1 MSKRGLYAIIFRVAF
16 MHLNSRI
23 LIRRLLYI
31 GGIITFIVHR
41 SPTTP
46 WLAIPILITAAI
58 AWQAARA
65 GSASESVLLPFSS
78 GWLIFLMKSF
88 YWDRWDFTSRID
100 VLLGLSLAFSL
111 LLSVRRFRLM
121 EKGLACFHSLSPRKK
136 GAAIFI
142 GCELVFALSSLV
154 ITWRGV
160 KLVGDEPHYL
170 AISQSIV
177 QDGDLN
183 VFNQYYRNR
192 FRDFIDVEKLPAHG
206 TFGKG
211 EKKIYSYHLPG
222 LAFTLAPFLLP
233 KLPIAVLYVLI
244 RSYVGL
250 FAAGLAVLVYFFSL
264 RLFGRPNIAFFVCSV
279 YTLSVPVFFYSFHI
293 FPEIQATLL
302 LLAALYLLL
311 FPGDQGSRNTLLAGL
326 LLGLLFFWGVKYALF
341 VYLYVA
347 GFAVHFIKKRL
358 YRRALLLILF
368 PLLCQMLFS
377 FYLFSAY
384 GRISPNAVYF
394 GMMNDEQNREL
405 VDTLLRKITPGMRL
419 ETLLD
424 YFFDQRDGLLPY
436 APFYFFA
443 LPGLVLAFRRFRNYR
458 NHLLI
463 ITPGILFILYH
474 AFSTVRAGYCPQGRY
489 LVPASWALM
498 ILAMIF
504 YLETP
509 NLWLKRLF
517 LFTPLYSLLVI
528 VYQVIEPA
536 TLYQPTTHDA
546 LIRPGLMFQQW
557 SNLSIHFSTLLP
569 SYIKVDNSRYLPNP
583 VFLGLTLLGLGF
595 SLWTIRKTNI
605 RPLLVPIFLAAF
617 GLLSLFP
624 RPGIHHPV
632 IIDESDHIPFL
643 LFPSAGTPRTET
655 GGAFILDRE
664 GDFHMLIGT
673 KKKAPAFFLKWK
685 NPDPAEGAGIS
696 VYLFDR
702 RLREITLEPG
712 SEGHCEF
719 TRPEA
724 RRNAGMFLYQ
734 FHFIVSAAPG
744 SRNRK
749 LELEIYPE
757 KSAGNGRPED

>member
-16 MHLNSRI
+16 MHLKFHI
-23 LIRRLLYI
+23 LIRRLLYV
-31 GGIITFIVHR
+31 GGLIAFIVHR
-41 SPTTP
+41 SPATP
-46 WLAIPILITAAI
+46 WLAISILYAAAI
-58 AWQAARA
+58 AWLASRT
-65 GSASESVLLPFSS
+65 GSGADSVLFPFSS
-78 GWLIFLMKSF
+78 GWLIFLMSFF
-88 YWDRWDFTSRID
+88 YWDRWDFACRID
-100 VLLGLSLAFSL
+100 LLLGLSLVFSIL
-111 LLSVRRFRLM
+111 LLVRRFRLV
-121 EKGLACFHSLSPRKK
+121 EKGLARFHCLSLRKR
-136 GAAIFI
+136 GTAIFI
-142 GCELVFALSSLV
+142 ACELILAFSSLI
-154 ITWRGV
+154 ITRRGV

-170 AISQSIV
+170 AIAQSIV
-177 QDGDLN
+177 RDGDLN
-183 VFNQYYRNR
+183 VFNQYYRSR

-233 KLPIAVLYVLI
+233 RLPFDILYILV
-244 RSYVGL
+244 RSYLGL

-311 FPGDQGSRNTLLAGL
+311 FPGDRGNRNALLAGL

-341 VYLYVA
+341 VYLYAA
-347 GFAVHFIKKRL
+347 GFAVHFIKQRL
-358 YRRALLLILF
+358 YRRAFLLVLF
-368 PLLCQMLFS
+368 PLLCQLLFS

-394 GMMNDEQNREL
+394 GMMNGEQNREL

-443 LPGLVLAFRRFRNYR
+443 LPGLVLAFRRFRRYR
-458 NHLLI
+458 THLLI
-463 ITPGILFILYH
+463 IAPAILFILYH

-517 LFTPLYSLLVI
+517 PYVPLYSLLVI
-528 VYQVIEPA
+528 IYQVITPA

-546 LIRPGLMFQQW
+546 LTRPGLMFQQW
-557 SNLSIHFSTLLP
+557 SNLSVHLPALLP
-569 SYIKVDNSRYLPNP
+569 SYIKVDNSRYLPNTI
-583 VFLGLTLLGLGF
+583 FLGLTLLGLGF
-595 SLWTIRKTNI
+595 SLWKIRSAKV
-605 RPLLVPIFLAAF
+605 RPLLVVLFLAAF
-617 GLLSLFP
+617 GILSLFP
-624 RPGIHHPV
+624 RPGLHAPIL
-632 IIDESDHIPFL
+632 IDGPEHIPFF
-643 LFPSAGTPRTET
+643 LFPGAGTPRSGT
-655 GGAFILDRE
+655 GGAFILDRG
-664 GDFHMLIGT
+664 GDFRLLVGT
-673 KKKAPAFFLKWK
+673 RKKAPAIVLKWK
-685 NPDPAEGAGIS
+685 NPAPAGEARIS

-702 RLREITLEPG
+702 RLREINLEPG
-712 SEGHCEF
+712 SIGRCEF
-719 TRPEA
+719 TGPEA
-724 RRNAGMFLYQ
+724 RRNEGLFLYP
-734 FHFIVSAAPG
+734 FHLVVSVAPG
-744 SRNRK
+744 SRNQK
-749 LELEIYPE
+749 PEIEIYPE
-757 KSAGNGRPED
+757 KWAGNGHPEN